1 MILTCPNCYSQYK
14 IGLAV
19 MGNRGRDV
27 RCTACGEVWHE
38 DDHVVVRVEQPVD
51 NNVENDTEFL
61 SAQDILDI
69 PESIKP
75 THDDAENKGQ
85 YGAGTDKKISY
96 AIAATIFLCVLSYL
110 LLSSASMMRD
120 YPSMQGFYA
129 LFGIQME
136 IPDSGKVA
144 FANIKAA
151 HHDGIVKVSGDI
163 VNLTDD
169 PQTLYMLEVTIGEG
183 ADGQPSQWFAVPPK
197 LVLGPEE
204 TITFKTESHL
214 EQELGQG
221 EDGHEDAESS
231 DHEPTQSDDVQYVT
245 VRFVLKPALKA
256 SKTDEADDEN
266 IPVPHEIENDHQ
278 SDHAASL

>member
-38 DDHVVVRVEQPVD
+38 DDHVVVRVEQPMD
-51 NNVENDTEFL
+51 NNVENDTELL

-136 IPDSGKVA
+136 IPDSGKLT

-151 HHDGIVKVSGDI
+151 HHEGIVKVSGDI

-169 PQTLYMLEVTIGEG
+169 PQTLYMLEITIGDG
-183 ADGQPSQWFAVPPK
+183 ADGHQAQWFAVPPK
-197 LVLGPEE
+197 LVLDPEE

-214 EQELGQG
+214 EQELDQV
-221 EDGHEDAESS
+221 EYGHDDAESS
-231 DHEPTQSDDVQYVT
+231 DHELTQSDDVQYVT

-256 SKTDEADDEN
+256 SKTDEADDGN